1 MKKKKIAGHKTVGGV
16 ERCSS
21 LPLTSADIITLR
33 GKPAVAKIT
42 KPSAPNNGQKPILQ
56 SREEWIYFDKDNKEY
71 YFFENEQLVRWKKIP
86 LSMSRLK

>member
-1 MKKKKIAGHKTVGGV
+1 MKRKKIAGHKTVGDV

-21 LPLTSADIITLR
+21 LPLTRANIITLR
-33 GKPAVAKIT
+33 GKPAVVMIT
-42 KPSAPNNGQKPILQ
+42 KPSAPHTSKKPILQ
-56 SREEWIYFDKDNKEY
+56 SHEEWIYFDKDNKEY